1 MPSKTLSVGIVS
13 EGATDQY
20 ILGIILQEISSS
32 MDIDFEI
39 RSIQPKYDAI
49 NDQWEKGG
57 WGLVYAWCKNIVKEH
72 NSLEKFIT
80 DTGIDLLILQIDADV
95 IYMKYTDCPSIV
107 PEPSDFPI
115 PISTPCPDTGCN
127 LPCHAI
133 DAIPKL
139 LSSWVHSKNMPECVV
154 LCTPSKSLDAWVV
167 VTMPLTDFRKDQI
180 DQNLLTILNGKL
192 ECTLNPEQCFDYS
205 DKIGKSLRSYK
216 NYSTTIKNNLQD
228 TYKRCTMAQIFRDN
242 FSKTL
247 MRLANV

>member
-49 NDQWEKGG
+49 NDQWEK
-57 WGLVYAWCKNIVKEH
+57 EH

-107 PEPSDFPI
+107 PESSDFPI

-167 VTMPLTDFRKDQI
+167 ATMPLTDFRKDQI

-205 DKIGKSLRSYK
+205 DKIGKSRRSYK
-216 NYSTTIKNNLQD
+216 NYSTTIKKNLQD
-228 TYKRCTMAQIFRDN
+228 MYTRCTMAQILRDN